1 MSGICLQISQSE
13 AICEKR
19 YFQNFQKEW
28 NIFQIGQSE
37 RRWHESPRPLSGQL
51 PTRWR
56 RYFPPKVFN
65 QFHNNVPLL
74 WFWYKSMKLST
85 FMRFIP
91 DCPGG
96 EIHYAQSWYEGQ
108 AGQIMGSDFLSV
120 WPGCSSIQ
128 NWIFNIQHSST
139 SPYTRRQGGRSCEKA
154 RRVFTKK
161 LDIRYFVVILRFVA
175 INTIFGDLQ
184 A

>member
-13 AICEKR
+13 AICENR

-51 PTRWR
+51 PTRSRRYFWR

-65 QFHNNVPLL
+65 QFHNVPLL
-74 WFWYKSMKLST
+74 WIWYKSMKLST

-91 DCPGG
+91 DCAGG
-96 EIHYAQSWYEGQ
+96 EIHYAQSWYKGQ

-120 WPGCSSIQ
+120 WPGCSSKL
-128 NWIFNIQHSST
+128 NLQHST
-139 SPYTRRQGGRSCEKA
+139 
-154 RRVFTKK
+154 V
-161 LDIRYFVVILRFVA
+161 
-175 INTIFGDLQ
+175 INTTYTVISGGGV
-184 A
+184 